1 MMKTMILQRSQGTE
15 FIKSKLVIF
24 SIGVKATSLIRSES
38 VSPLSLYL
46 KEMVAD
52 RMNDDVKTETLE
64 AGERS

>member
-1 MMKTMILQRSQGTE
+1 MILQRSQGTE

-38 VSPLSLYL
+38 VSSLSLCL
-46 KEMVAD
+46 QKTDAN
-52 RMNDDVKTETLE
+52 RMWDDVKTEALA